1 MRNHKFV
8 EKVVNKMIEYN
19 NRFYIEDI
27 NELIIIN
34 QFGNDITLYLTNI
47 VNILQNVVN
56 NNNNENNNNN
66 TSIKNALKL
75 YIFRI
80 IALNNG
86 IECCNKLICED
97 V

>member
-1 MRNHKFV
+1 MRNHRFV
-8 EKVVNKMIEYN
+8 EEVVSKMIQYN
-19 NRFYIEDI
+19 NRYYIDDI

-34 QFGNDITLYLTNI
+34 QFGSDITLYLTNI

-56 NNNNENNNNN
+56 NENNNNNN

-86 IECCNKLICED
+86 RECCNKLICND
-97 V
+97 LQ